1 MSARQLEVEQLASGT
16 QLNFDSEFPVV
27 SMIMHL
33 RRWLISQQVRQLICF
48 MLLFS
53 LTLTA
58 ICACRQNPSQQ
69 VEDLSTSG
77 TAVHVVKHAMGETK
91 VASTPQRVV
100 VLDTAPLDAALA
112 LGVQPIGASLP
123 RTDALPAYLG
133 DRTAGITSVGKNP
146 PNLESIVR
154 LQPDLIIGN
163 TTAHR
168 QIYDK
173 LSQIAPTILTAGNS
187 TDGQWKQELRLYAA
201 ALDRTDAVQP
211 LLNNYNQ
218 RVEKLK
224 QQLKQVDD
232 LQVSVILTA
241 QDWIAF
247 YTKTSFPGSVLQDV
261 GLARPPIQDIE
272 GKSWVQVSQEDLQ
285 SIDGDAIFLLHV
297 ASDKMPGSFTVNQ
310 FVKNPLFSQLK
321 AVKQGQVYQVDAD
334 VWHLGSNI
342 LGANRILDDL
352 FKYLV
357 ENTH

>member
-1 MSARQLEVEQLASGT
+1 M
-16 QLNFDSEFPVV
+16 NFDSEFAVG
-27 SMIMHL
+27 SMIMCL
-33 RRWLISQQVRQLICF
+33 RRWLKSKQVRQLIYF
-48 MLLFS
+48 ILFG

-58 ICACRQNPSQQ
+58 ICACNQNPSPQAD
-69 VEDLSTSG
+69 DLSTSG
-77 TAVHVVKHAMGETK
+77 AVRVVKHAMGETK
-91 VASTPQRVV
+91 IATTPQRVV

-133 DRTAGITSVGKNP
+133 DRTAGITPVGENP

-163 TTAHR
+163 TNAHR

-173 LSQIAPTILTAGNS
+173 LSRIAPTILTAGNS

-201 ALDRTDAVQP
+201 ALGRTDAVQT
-211 LLNNYNQ
+211 LLNDYNQ
-218 RVEKLK
+218 RVKKLK
-224 QQLKQVDD
+224 QQLKQADD

-241 QDWIAF
+241 QEWIAF

-261 GLARPPIQDIE
+261 GLARPPIQNIE

-321 AVKQGQVYQVDAD
+321 AVKQGRVYEVDAE